1 MEIATPS
8 HGQLLDTFIMYGI
21 IRTIAQGEQY
31 QECME
36 RTRIKP
42 EGEYY
47 VIQIDK
53 LDEHTIKD
61 EFFKNLYEAY
71 KREYGI
77 AREKSP
83 QVAALQGEEKVFNKI
98 EEFLKRGKNSRQTL
112 DISKLYKKP
121 SEWEQW
127 RSNKCKFHKKELAQN
142 PQLKESVKDFTAQV
156 SLSPQLG
163 KYLYKSDEGIRA
175 EQQKICPLCISLAL
189 LGVLSYSVRMRLREG
204 RSFLGW
210 QFATLIPTKEA
221 SATGLSLFRRIFGK
235 DDKLIIQPFY
245 SEKMPELIAPLLL
258 FKDTDTNT
266 LETLQVLSPIL
277 FTYRF
282 DPSPGKAGVLA
293 VRKVSEYPASRLIKF
308 YLYAK
313 ERASNEDGRLLD
325 HMKLV
330 EYSPYFSELALSI
343 LTKDIEH
350 FFSFLRGFAVEKRR
364 RTRKLV
370 FFSQAFV
377 EQALR
382 FFSNSDDSI

>member
-1 MEIATPS
+1 MEIVTPS
-8 HGQLLDTFIMYGI
+8 HGQPLDTFIMYGI
-21 IRTIAQGEQY
+21 IRTIAQGEQR
-31 QECME
+31 QECLE

-53 LDEHTIKD
+53 LDEYAIKD

-83 QVAALQGEEKVFNKI
+83 QVAALQREEKVFNKI
-98 EEFLKRGKNSRQTL
+98 EEFLKKNSRQAL

-127 RSNKCKFHKKELAQN
+127 RSNKCMFHKKELAQN
-142 PQLKESVKDFTAQV
+142 PRLKGPVKDFTAQV

-204 RSFLGW
+204 RRFLGW

-221 SATGLSLFRRIFGK
+221 SAMDLSLFRRIFGK
-235 DDKLIIQPFY
+235 EDKLIIQPFY

-258 FKDTDTNT
+258 FKDTDTDT
-266 LETLQVLSPIL
+266 LETLQVSSPIL

-282 DPSPGKAGVLA
+282 DPSPGRAGVLA

-308 YLYAK
+308 YLYVK

-325 HMKLV
+325 HMKWV

-350 FFSFLRGFAVEKRR
+350 FYNFLRGFAVEKGR
-364 RTRKLV
+364 RTRKLK

-382 FFSNSDDSI
+382 FFSNLGDSI

>member
-1 MEIATPS
+1 
-8 HGQLLDTFIMYGI
+8 MYGI
-21 IRTIAQGEQY
+21 IRTIAQGEQG
-31 QECME
+31 QECLK

-53 LDEHTIKD
+53 LDEYAIKD

-71 KREYGI
+71 KQGYRI

-98 EEFLKRGKNSRQTL
+98 EEFLKKNSRQAL

-127 RSNKCKFHKKELAQN
+127 RSNKCRFHKKELAQN

-156 SLSPQLG
+156 PLSPQLG

-204 RSFLGW
+204 RRFLGW

-221 SATGLSLFRRIFGK
+221 SANDLSLFGRIFGK
-235 DDKLIIQPFY
+235 EDKLIIQPFY

-258 FKDTDTNT
+258 FKDTDTAT
-266 LETLQVLSPIL
+266 LETLQASSPIL

-282 DPSPGKAGVLA
+282 DPSPGRAGVLA

-308 YLYAK
+308 YLYVK
-313 ERASNEDGRLLD
+313 ERASNEDRRLLD
-325 HMKLV
+325 HMKWV

-350 FFSFLRGFAVEKRR
+350 FYNFLRGFTVEKGR
-364 RTRKLV
+364 RTRKLT

-377 EQALR
+377 EQALC
-382 FFSNSDDSI
+382 FFSNSGDSI